1 MKENYY
7 LKCYY
12 SYDHDC
18 VKSLSLNLYFILEL
32 CDIRNY
38 VNNLMKT
45 VIGTFNSMI
54 PQYYTNK

>member
-7 LKCYY
+7 LKSYY

-18 VKSLSLNLYFILEL
+18 VKSLSLILYFIIIL
-32 CDIRNY
+32 CDIRY

-54 PQYYTNK
+54 LQYYTKK